1 MSKRDDFI
9 ALIKVFKEAS
19 SNVTDEIYKGYLNLA
34 KTDYGLTTQEA
45 EAILKDV
52 GLTVGPSVN
61 YFEALK
67 LNINEIKNLS
77 DTKAEEHIL
86 QAYDERYAESR
97 KMSSGNPRKAE
108 LQNRLTKAK
117 IFLIDQGKWKQHLQE
132 IVGGAPDDNGNDKMD
147 SPHGTRTIVKFRNG
161 DEATS
166 ISQLATLMEKNASEA
181 TNLLYRGRLEQGLAG
196 AGETTYADA
205 AEAAVKQFSSDRS
218 IGLMAVVAILR
229 GKIKMRR
236 GNETSTPQQLA
247 RLIDQ
252 NWEDAKTLLYNGFIG
267 LWLEYTQQ
275 SQLASIAKKI
285 TNRYRDEQD
294 IGLEELVQRLD
305 PRIGTPEPDFSHS
318 EIDFQ
323 TMNTKD
329 KDTIQFKIKNKGRGF
344 LYGDV
349 QIESGL
355 PGLQVSGTEI
365 NGNGIVTVALD
376 TSSLTVR
383 KTHKASLVVD
393 TNGGQFKVPISCYV
407 DHPTQQSVQ
416 CIAISGL
423 SMAAIAVVTRLII
436 QQFGVSGW
444 LATRLTG
451 AGFTEWEQ
459 HWQWVEWFQWP
470 WFEWK
475 VYTLAA
481 PEAGVGSVIG
491 FVTLGVGSFAYWHFF
506 LRKKST
512 H

>member
-1 MSKRDDFI
+1 MSKRDEFK
-9 ALIKVFKEAS
+9 ALMRINKKAVPNITNE
-19 SNVTDEIYKGYLNLA
+19 VRKGYLNLA
-34 KTDYGLTTQEA
+34 RTDYGLTTQEA
-45 EAILKDV
+45 ETILKDV
-52 GLTVGPSVN
+52 GITVGPSIN

-67 LNINEIKNLS
+67 LNIDEIKNLS
-77 DTKAEEHIL
+77 DTEAEERIL
-86 QAYDERYAESR
+86 EAHDERYAESR

-108 LQNRLTKAK
+108 LQNLLAKAK

-132 IVGGAPDDNGNDKMD
+132 IVGGDPDDNGNDKMD

-181 TNLLYRGRLEQGLAG
+181 TDLLYRGRLEQGLAG

-416 CIAISGL
+416 RVAISGL
-423 SMAAIAVVTRLII
+423 SVAAIALVARLIV
-436 QQFGVSGW
+436 QQSGASGW
-444 LATRLTG
+444 LATQLTG
-451 AGFTEWEQ
+451 TDFINWEQ
-459 HWQWVEWFQWP
+459 HWNWVEWFEWP
-470 WFEWK
+470 WFEWT
-475 VYTLAA
+475 VYTLGA
-481 PEAGVGSVIG
+481 PGAGLG
-491 FVTLGVGSFAYWHFF
+491 FVIALVSLTAGIFGYWYFF
-506 LRKKST
+506 FKKKRVR
-512 H
+512 

>member
-1 MSKRDDFI
+1 M
-9 ALIKVFKEAS
+9 
-19 SNVTDEIYKGYLNLA
+19 
-34 KTDYGLTTQEA
+34 
-45 EAILKDV
+45 
-52 GLTVGPSVN
+52 N
-61 YFEALK
+61 YFEVLE
-67 LNINEIKNLS
+67 LTIDELKNLS
-77 DTKAEEHIL
+77 DDEIKARVLSKYEPLYAKTRTSANPRNDKKQVELNTARDTLIDPQKRQEHIDL
-86 QAYDERYAESR
+86 ITGKKTSFDPDYDDPQER
-97 KMSSGNPRKAE
+97 SGG
-108 LQNRLTKAK
+108 
-117 IFLIDQGKWKQHLQE
+117 D
-132 IVGGAPDDNGNDKMD
+132 
-147 SPHGTRTIVKFRNG
+147 TRTIITFRNG

-166 ISQLATLMEKNASEA
+166 IPQLVTLIENNAKEA
-181 TNLLYRGRLEQGLAG
+181 SDYLYGGYLKDGLAG
-196 AGETTYADA
+196 VGQAPFAIA
-205 AEAAVKQFSSDRS
+205 AEAIVKQFSSDRS
-218 IGLMAVVAILR
+218 IGLMAMVAILQ
-229 GKIKMRR
+229 GKVKMRR
-236 GNETSTPQQLA
+236 GNKASTPQQLA

-252 NWEDAKTLLYNGFIG
+252 NWGDAKTLLYNGFIG

-275 SQLASIAKKI
+275 SQLASITKKI

-416 CIAISGL
+416 RIAISGL
-423 SMAAIAVVTRLII
+423 SMAAIAVVARLII

-451 AGFTEWEQ
+451 AGFIEWEQ
-459 HWQWVEWFQWP
+459 HWQWVEWFEWP
-470 WFEWK
+470 WFEWT
-475 VYTLAA
+475 VYTLGA
-481 PEAGVGSVIG
+481 PGAGLG
-491 FVTLGVGSFAYWHFF
+491 FVIALASLGAGIFGYWYFF
-506 LRKKST
+506 FKKKRVR
-512 H
+512 